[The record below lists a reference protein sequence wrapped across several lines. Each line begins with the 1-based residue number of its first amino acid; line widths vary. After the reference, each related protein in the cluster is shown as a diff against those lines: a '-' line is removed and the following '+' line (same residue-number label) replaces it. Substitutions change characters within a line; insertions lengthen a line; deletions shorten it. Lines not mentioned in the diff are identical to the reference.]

1 MAPKKMPGGKTR
13 AQRRFEKLRYR
24 AAQADFSTPE
34 GSKLIFDYYQKG
46 GYLPA
51 KDAQGHPFK
60 SLEEFLQT
68 IQKKVEAVKT
78 ANPNISNKEALRLVE
93 SRLAYNKA
101 LRSAKTGEDIGKVT
115 DLLKADPEKRLASQ
129 RAYSGLPLTISDTGK
144 IGINRRQYMS
154 ADGGLPRP
162 VFDEIA
168 SFRGIEEAQR
178 YEKAVKAEWKKMGDI
193 GRQLSSETG
202 IPFHRGHWVANK
214 YGGAE
219 SARAGSLEIGALNEL
234 HGAAPRGDVRA
245 VAETGRGSMG
255 WLEDFTNWDLAENK
269 LNVLGAEH
277 LKHSDL
283 QAISNG
289 VDHNRLIAQRVAEF
303 NARGGIP
310 DPDEIGPMLG
320 SQLDRD
326 ETIGSQFG
334 RVSEEQQRV
343 MKETGFDPR
352 YGKPATGERLAE
364 VTQDVNRSKRLV
376 PEIPKT
382 GGRLAPVLATEAAGN
397 RALAQQL
404 MPTRIARNPLMRGAK
419 AISRAIPGPADAL
432 IPGVVGGGLALAG
445 GATLPQAAEA
455 FGSGVAEGLTGDID
469 AGPLANN
476 QAYVVNGQQ
485 RFINQRNELVDQPG
499 YGLQQRNGNWEVV
512 KRGTGVAAQQER
524 QDNQRMMQ
532 QASNLIPKVNRAMN
546 PVGAKITNEAQYF
559 IINPLQKAFKNVF
572 GNREI

>member
-1 MAPKKMPGGKTR
+1 MPKKMPGGKTR

-364 VTQDVNRSKRLV
+364 VTQDVTRSKRLV

-404 MPTRIARNPLMRGAK
+404 MPNR
-419 AISRAIPGPADAL
+419 RAL
-432 IPGVVGGGLALAG
+432 TALAAG
-445 GATLPQAAEA
+445 GVATL
-455 FGSGVAEGLTGDID
+455 
-469 AGPLANN
+469 GPLATT
-476 QAYVVNGQQ
+476 ASAAETAG
-485 RFINQRNELVDQPG
+485 RFQI
-499 YGLQQRNGNWEVV
+499 
-512 KRGTGVAAQQER
+512 AQQTKDPADIVQAGIAGVSTLADIGTYVPPIALPAEAVSTGADMLNVGIDTVR
-524 QDNQRMMQ
+524 SPEAQRAAVQ
-532 QASNLIPKVNRAMN
+532 TVQKASKLIPKAHKTLN
-546 PVGAKITNEAQYF
+546 PVADKITNEAKYF
-559 IINPLQKAFKNVF
+559 IINPLQRAFKNVF

>member
-1 MAPKKMPGGKTR
+1 MPKKMPGGKTR
-13 AQRRFEKLRYR
+13 AQRRFEQLRYR
-24 AAQADFSTPE
+24 ASQANFSTPK
-34 GSKLIFDYYQKG
+34 GSKLIFDYYQKA

-101 LRSAKTGEDIGKVT
+101 LRSAKTGEEIGKVT

-178 YEKAVKAEWKKMGDI
+178 YEKAVKAEWKKMGDV

-202 IPFHRGHWVANK
+202 IPFHRGHWLANK

-219 SARAGSLEIGALNEL
+219 SARAGSLEIGSLNEL
-234 HGAAPRGDVRA
+234 HGAAPRGDIGA

-277 LKHSDL
+277 LKQSDL

-289 VDHNRLIAQRVAEF
+289 VDPNRLIAQRVAEF
-303 NARGGIP
+303 NARGGTP
-310 DPDEIGPMLG
+310 DPDEIGLIFG
-320 SQLDRD
+320 SQFDRD
-326 ETIGSQFG
+326 ETVGSQFG
-334 RVSEEQQRV
+334 RLSEEQQRV

-352 YGKPATGERLAE
+352 YGKPASGERLAE
-364 VTQDVNRSKRLV
+364 VTQDVNRSRRLV

-404 MPTRIARNPLMRGAK
+404 MPNRRALTALAAGGVATLGPLSTAASAAETTGRFQLAQQTK
-419 AISRAIPGPADAL
+419 DPADFVQAGIAGVSTLADMGTYIPPIAL
-432 IPGVVGGGLALAG
+432 PAEAVSTGADMLNVGIDTVRSPEAQ
-445 GATLPQAAEA
+445 QAA
-455 FGSGVAEGLTGDID
+455 VQTV
-469 AGPLANN
+469 
-476 QAYVVNGQQ
+476 Q
-485 RFINQRNELVDQPG
+485 
-499 YGLQQRNGNWEVV
+499 
-512 KRGTGVAAQQER
+512 T
-524 QDNQRMMQ
+524 
-532 QASNLIPKVNRAMN
+532 ASKLIPKAHKTLN
-546 PVGAKITNEAQYF
+546 PVADKITNEAQYF

>member
-1 MAPKKMPGGKTR
+1 MPKKMPGGKTR

-51 KDAQGHPFK
+51 KDAQGHPFR

-404 MPTRIARNPLMRGAK
+404 MPTKVARNPLMRGAK
-419 AISRAIPGPADAL
+419 AVSRAIPGPADAI
-432 IPGVVGGGLALAG
+432 IPGIVGGGLALAG

-559 IINPLQKAFKNVF
+559 IINPIQKAFKNVF

>member
-1 MAPKKMPGGKTR
+1 MPKKMPGGKTR
-13 AQRRFEKLRYR
+13 AQKRFEKLRYR

-101 LRSAKTGEDIGKVT
+101 LRSAKTGEEIGKVT
-115 DLLKADPEKRLASQ
+115 DLLKADPGKRLASQ

-168 SFRGIEEAQR
+168 SFRGIEEAKR
-178 YEKAVKAEWKKMGDI
+178 YEKAVKAEWKRMGDI

-202 IPFHRGHWVANK
+202 VPFHRGHWVANK

-397 RALAQQL
+397 RSLAQQL
-404 MPTRIARNPLMRGAK
+404 MPNRRALTALAAGGVATLGPLSTAASAAETAGRVQIAQQTK
-419 AISRAIPGPADAL
+419 DPADIAQAGIAGISTLADMGTYVPPIAL
-432 IPGVVGGGLALAG
+432 P
-445 GATLPQAAEA
+445 AEA
-455 FGSGVAEGLTGDID
+455 VSTGADMLNVGID
-469 AGPLANN
+469 TVRSPEA
-476 QAYVVNGQQ
+476 Q
-485 RFINQRNELVDQPG
+485 R
-499 YGLQQRNGNWEVV
+499 
-512 KRGTGVAAQQER
+512 AAVQTVQK
-524 QDNQRMMQ
+524 
-532 QASNLIPKVNRAMN
+532 ASKLIPKAHKTLN
-546 PVGAKITNEAQYF
+546 PVADKITNEAKYF
-559 IINPLQKAFKNVF
+559 IINPLQRAFKNVF

>member
-1 MAPKKMPGGKTR
+1 MPKKMPGGKTR
-13 AQRRFEKLRYR
+13 AQRRFEQLRYR
-24 AAQADFSTPE
+24 AAQANFSTPK
-34 GSKLIFDYYQKG
+34 GSKLIFDYYQKA

-101 LRSAKTGEDIGKVT
+101 LRSAKTGEEIGKVT

-178 YEKAVKAEWKKMGDI
+178 YEKAVKAEWKNMGDV

-202 IPFHRGHWVANK
+202 IPFHRGHWLANK

-219 SARAGSLEIGALNEL
+219 SARAGSLEIGSLNEL
-234 HGAAPRGDVRA
+234 HGAAPRGDIGA

-277 LKHSDL
+277 LKQSDL

-289 VDHNRLIAQRVAEF
+289 VDPNRLIAQRVAEF
-303 NARGGIP
+303 NARGGTP
-310 DPDEIGPMLG
+310 DPDEIGLIFG
-320 SQLDRD
+320 SQFDRD
-326 ETIGSQFG
+326 ETVGSQFG
-334 RVSEEQQRV
+334 RLSEEQQRV

-352 YGKPATGERLAE
+352 YGKPASGERLAE
-364 VTQDVNRSKRLV
+364 VTQDVNRSRRLV

-404 MPTRIARNPLMRGAK
+404 MPNRRTLTALAAGGIATLGPLSTAASAAETTGRVQLAQQTK
-419 AISRAIPGPADAL
+419 DPADILQAGIAGVSTL
-432 IPGVVGGGLALAG
+432 ADMGTYIPPIAVPAEIVSTGFDMFNVGVDAVRS
-445 GATLPQAAEA
+445 PEVQQAAVQTVQK
-455 FGSGVAEGLTGDID
+455 GS
-469 AGPLANN
+469 
-476 QAYVVNGQQ
+476 
-485 RFINQRNELVDQPG
+485 
-499 YGLQQRNGNWEVV
+499 
-512 KRGTGVAAQQER
+512 K
-524 QDNQRMMQ
+524 
-532 QASNLIPKVNRAMN
+532 LIPKAHKTLN
-546 PVGAKITNEAQYF
+546 PVADKITNEAQYF
-559 IINPLQKAFKNVF
+559 IINPLQRAFKNVF
-572 GNREI
+572 GKREI

>member
-24 AAQADFSTPE
+24 AAQANFSTPE

-78 ANPNISNKEALRLVE
+78 ANPNISNKEALRIVE

-310 DPDEIGPMLG
+310 DPDEIGLILG
-320 SQLDRD
+320 SQFDRD

-334 RVSEEQQRV
+334 RLSEEQQRV

-404 MPTRIARNPLMRGAK
+404 MP
-419 AISRAIPGPADAL
+419 SRRAL
-432 IPGVVGGGLALAG
+432 TALAAG
-445 GATLPQAAEA
+445 GVATL
-455 FGSGVAEGLTGDID
+455 
-469 AGPLANN
+469 GPLATAASAAETAGRV
-476 QAYVVNGQQ
+476 Q
-485 RFINQRNELVDQPG
+485 I
-499 YGLQQRNGNWEVV
+499 
-512 KRGTGVAAQQER
+512 AQQTKDPADIAQAGIAGVSTLADMGTYVPPIALPAEAVSTGADMLNVGIDTVR
-524 QDNQRMMQ
+524 SPEAQRAAVQ
-532 QASNLIPKVNRAMN
+532 TVQKASKLIPKAHKTLN
-546 PVGAKITNEAQYF
+546 PVADKITNEAKYF
-559 IINPLQKAFKNVF
+559 IINPLQKSL
-572 GNREI
+572 

>member
-1 MAPKKMPGGKTR
+1 MPKKMPGGKTR

-404 MPTRIARNPLMRGAK
+404 MPNRRALTALAAGGVATLGPLSTAASAAETAGRVKLAQQTK
-419 AISRAIPGPADAL
+419 DPADFVQAGIAGVSTLADMGTYVPPIAL
-432 IPGVVGGGLALAG
+432 PAEAVSTGADMLNVGIDTVRSPEAQ
-445 GATLPQAAEA
+445 QAA
-455 FGSGVAEGLTGDID
+455 VQTV
-469 AGPLANN
+469 
-476 QAYVVNGQQ
+476 Q
-485 RFINQRNELVDQPG
+485 
-499 YGLQQRNGNWEVV
+499 
-512 KRGTGVAAQQER
+512 K
-524 QDNQRMMQ
+524 
-532 QASNLIPKVNRAMN
+532 ASKLIPKAHKTLN
-546 PVGAKITNEAQYF
+546 PVADKITNEAKYF
-559 IINPLQKAFKNVF
+559 IINPLQRAFKNVF

>member
-1 MAPKKMPGGKTR
+1 MPKKMPGGKTR

-310 DPDEIGPMLG
+310 DPDEIGLMLG

-404 MPTRIARNPLMRGAK
+404 MPTKVARNPLMRGAK

-499 YGLQQRNGNWEVV
+499 YGLQQRNGNWEAV
-512 KRGTGVAAQQER
+512 KRGTGAAAQQER
-524 QDNQRMMQ
+524 QDNQQMMQ
-532 QASNLIPKVNRAMN
+532 QARNLIPKVNRAMN

>member
-1 MAPKKMPGGKTR
+1 MPKKMPGGKTR
-13 AQRRFEKLRYR
+13 AQRRFEQLRYR
-24 AAQADFSTPE
+24 AAQANFSTPK
-34 GSKLIFDYYQKG
+34 GSKLIFDYYQKA

-78 ANPNISNKEALRLVE
+78 ANPNISNKEALKIVE

-101 LRSAKTGEDIGKVT
+101 LRSAKTGEDISKVT

-178 YEKAVKAEWKKMGDI
+178 YEKAVKAEWKNMGDI

-202 IPFHRGHWVANK
+202 IPFHRGHWLANK

-234 HGAAPRGDVRA
+234 HGAAPRGDIKA

-277 LKHSDL
+277 LKQSDL

-289 VDHNRLIAQRVAEF
+289 VDPNRLIAQRVAEF
-303 NARGGIP
+303 NARGGTP
-310 DPDEIGPMLG
+310 DPDEIGLIFG
-320 SQLDRD
+320 SQFDRD

-334 RVSEEQQRV
+334 RLSEEQQRV

-352 YGKPATGERLAE
+352 YGKPASGERLAE
-364 VTQDVNRSKRLV
+364 VTQDVNRSRRSV

-404 MPTRIARNPLMRGAK
+404 MP
-419 AISRAIPGPADAL
+419 SRRAL
-432 IPGVVGGGLALAG
+432 TALAAG
-445 GATLPQAAEA
+445 GVATL
-455 FGSGVAEGLTGDID
+455 
-469 AGPLANN
+469 GPLATAASATETAGRV
-476 QAYVVNGQQ
+476 Q
-485 RFINQRNELVDQPG
+485 I
-499 YGLQQRNGNWEVV
+499 
-512 KRGTGVAAQQER
+512 AQQTKDPADIAQAGIAGISTLADMGTYVPPIALPAEAVSTGADMLNVGIDTVR
-524 QDNQRMMQ
+524 SPEAQRAAVQ
-532 QASNLIPKVNRAMN
+532 TVQKASKLIPKAHKTLN
-546 PVGAKITNEAQYF
+546 PVADKITNEAKYF
-559 IINPLQKAFKNVF
+559 IINPLQRAFKNVF

>member
-1 MAPKKMPGGKTR
+1 MPKKMPGGKTR
-13 AQRRFEKLRYR
+13 AQRRFEQLRYR
-24 AAQADFSTPE
+24 AAQANFSTPE
-34 GSKLIFDYYQKG
+34 GSKLIFDYYQKA

-68 IQKKVEAVKT
+68 IQKKVEAVKA
-78 ANPNISNKEALRLVE
+78 ANPNISNKEALRVVE

-101 LRSAKTGEDIGKVT
+101 LRSAKTGEEIGKVT
-115 DLLKADPEKRLASQ
+115 DLLKADPGKRLASQ

-202 IPFHRGHWVANK
+202 IPFHRGHWLANK

-234 HGAAPRGDVRA
+234 HGAAPRGDIGA

-289 VDHNRLIAQRVAEF
+289 VDPNRLIAQRVAEF
-303 NARGGIP
+303 NARGGTP
-310 DPDEIGPMLG
+310 DPDEIGLIFG

-326 ETIGSQFG
+326 ETIRSQFG
-334 RVSEEQQRV
+334 RLSEEQQRV

-397 RALAQQL
+397 RSLAQQL
-404 MPTRIARNPLMRGAK
+404 MPSRRALTALAAGGVATLGPLSTAASAAETAGRVQIAQQTK
-419 AISRAIPGPADAL
+419 DPADIAQAG
-432 IPGVVGGGLALAG
+432 IAGVSTLADMGTYFPLTAV
-445 GATLPQAAEA
+445 PAEA
-455 FGSGVAEGLTGDID
+455 VSTAADGLNIIID
-469 AGPLANN
+469 KARAPTKPVQIDQIIPKPKAVMANT
-476 QAYVVNGQQ
+476 
-485 RFINQRNELVDQPG
+485 P
-499 YGLQQRNGNWEVV
+499 
-512 KRGTGVAAQQER
+512 TGVAQLKA
-524 QDNQRMMQ
+524 M
-532 QASNLIPKVNRAMN
+532 PKSKNIDLV
-546 PVGAKITNEAQYF
+546 NEAKYF

-572 GNREI
+572 SNREI

>member
-1 MAPKKMPGGKTR
+1 MPKKMPGGKTR

-78 ANPNISNKEALRLVE
+78 ANPNISNKEALKLVE

-334 RVSEEQQRV
+334 RLSEEQQRV

-404 MPTRIARNPLMRGAK
+404 MPTKVARNPLMRGAK
-419 AISRAIPGPADAL
+419 AVSRAIPGPADAI
-432 IPGVVGGGLALAG
+432 IPGIVGGGLALAG

-499 YGLQQRNGNWEVV
+499 YGLQQRNGNWEAV
-512 KRGTGVAAQQER
+512 KRGTGAAAQQER
-524 QDNQRMMQ
+524 QDNQQMMQ
-532 QASNLIPKVNRAMN
+532 QARNLIPKVNRAMN